1 MRHIPNDKY
10 TIAWFK
16 LAECVA
22 KGEKEKAFGVYRLLM
37 HSLEDQAYAHQLEG
51 DLLGAFSDERA
62 PEKYA
67 MAAQLYQNNSRY
79 KEAAALYED
88 LMLLVPHDSRYIL
101 KLIDVYTKHKSN
113 EITIE
118 KLKKLLLLLREKRRY
133 EHGLLVLKA
142 LQENADHEMV
152 IGEYIQVMHE
162 LIGLQLD
169 HEEIMNALLQQ
180 AIALSMNQEKPGLM
194 QSLLAQLEQSK
205 YSWYQKACEIIASI
219 PQ

>member
-67 MAAQLYQNNSRY
+67 IAAQLYQNNSRY

-88 LMLLVPHDSRYIL
+88 LILLVPHDSRYIL

-118 KLKKLLLLLREKRRY
+118 KLKKLLMLLREKRRY
-133 EHGLLVLKA
+133 EHGLLVLTA

-152 IGEYIQVMHE
+152 IGEYTQVMHE
-162 LIGLQLD
+162 LIGLHLD
-169 HEEIMNALLQQ
+169 HEEIMNPLLQQ

-205 YSWYQKACEIIASI
+205 YSWYQKACEMLKTNN
-219 PQ
+219 